1 MAFLGYSKTTKELI
15 FIKNLTINGGLMIGE
30 IKELASDVSKKASK
44 IDAENEMDFDLLNL
58 AFKKK
63 LMGVNAD
70 EEYGGL
76 GKGYV
81 ELCILAEELGKA
93 SGGFA
98 HSVVVHHMAVDAL
111 RMFGNEEQKEN
122 FLKRLTTKEVGTLA
136 ITEPKGGSDVAALEL
151 KAEKKGD
158 NFILNGRK
166 TLITNAVFGGIFIT
180 LAKTENGITAFIV
193 EKGGLEINKLEPSG
207 VRGSGLASIGFK
219 DVEVPKENI
228 LGKEGKGMK
237 VALATLAPNRIP
249 FAAMGLGFAERCL
262 ELAVKYAKTREAFG
276 RKIIEFQGLQFML
289 ADVTAE
295 IEAAKRLIYYSAEVA
310 DNEDATVLGA
320 KCKLFIAKVAKKAA
334 DVAVEVYGG
343 HGILRNSPVD
353 RAYRDAKILDIAEG
367 TSEIMKFV
375 IARQL

>member
-1 MAFLGYSKTTKELI
+1 
-15 FIKNLTINGGLMIGE
+15 MIDE
-30 IKELASDVSKKASK
+30 IRSLADEASKKALK
-44 IDAENEMDFDLLNL
+44 IDSENEMDMELMSL

-63 LMGVNAD
+63 LMGVNVD
-70 EEYGGL
+70 EVYGGL

-81 ELCILAEELGKA
+81 ELCMLAEELGKA

-111 RMFGNEEQKEN
+111 RMFGNDEQKDN

-151 KAEKKGD
+151 RAEKKGN

-166 TLITNAVFGGIFIT
+166 TLITNATFGSIFIT

-193 EKGGLEINKLEPSG
+193 EKDGLEVKKLEPSG
-207 VRGSGLASIGFK
+207 MRGSGLASVAFK
-219 DVEVPKENI
+219 DVEVPKDNI
-228 LGKEGKGMK
+228 LGKDGKGMK
-237 VALATLAPNRIP
+237 VALATLSPNRIP

-262 ELAVKYAKTREAFG
+262 ESAVKYAKTREAFG
-276 RKIIEFQGLQFML
+276 RKIFDFQGLQFML
-289 ADVTAE
+289 ADVATE
-295 IEAAKRLIYYSAEVA
+295 IEAAKRLIYYSADVA
-310 DNEDATVLGA
+310 NREDATVLGA

-334 DVAVEVYGG
+334 DVAVEIYGG
-343 HGILRNSPVD
+343 HGILRHSPVD

-367 TSEIMKFV
+367 TSEIMKFI

>member
-1 MAFLGYSKTTKELI
+1 M
-15 FIKNLTINGGLMIGE
+15 ME
-30 IKELASDVSKKASK
+30 IEELANEVSKKATK
-44 IDAENEMDFDLLNL
+44 IDEENEMDLELLNL
-58 AFKKK
+58 AFQKK
-63 LMGVNAD
+63 LMGVNVPEA
-70 EEYGGL
+70 YNGL

-81 ELCILAEELGKA
+81 ELCMLAEELGKV

-111 RMFGNEEQKEN
+111 KMFGNEEQKEN

-151 KAEKKGD
+151 KAKKEG
-158 NFILNGRK
+158 NTFILNGRK

-193 EKGGLEINKLEPSG
+193 EKEGLEIKKLNPSG
-207 VRGSGLASIGFK
+207 MRGSGLASVSFK

-228 LGKEGKGMK
+228 LGNEGKGMK
-237 VALATLAPNRIP
+237 VALATLSPNRIP

-262 ELAVKYAKTREAFG
+262 ELAVKYAKQREAFG
-276 RKIIEFQGLQFML
+276 KKIFDFQGLQFML
-289 ADVTAE
+289 ADVATD
-295 IEAAKRLIYYSAEVA
+295 IEAAKRLIYYSADVA
-310 DNEDATVLGA
+310 NKGDATVLGA

-343 HGILRNSPVD
+343 HGILKGNPVD

-367 TSEIMKFV
+367 TSEIMKFI